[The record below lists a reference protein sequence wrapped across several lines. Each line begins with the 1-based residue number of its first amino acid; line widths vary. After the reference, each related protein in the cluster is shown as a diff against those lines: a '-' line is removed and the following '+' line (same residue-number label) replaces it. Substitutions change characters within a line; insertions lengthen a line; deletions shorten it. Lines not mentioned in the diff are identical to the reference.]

1 MTIPERIISGDSHL
15 EVSPERWQSY
25 VAREFHEWVPKVV
38 QLPDG
43 GDAWKVPG
51 SRVEVP
57 LGLNFGAGL
66 GPEGLKTRG
75 ISYRDNPAGSGDSAQ
90 RLREMDQDGVEAE
103 LLFPAVAGAR
113 SLGNRL
119 PREAHVAVIQGYNNW
134 LSREFT
140 AADPKRLLGVAMLP
154 ATTAEDA
161 ADEVRRV
168 AGMPGIRT
176 AVLHLWPNGSQLPI
190 PDEDA
195 LFWSTV
201 VDLDFPMSVHFAFGG
216 GEKAEAA
223 SSGIRTGQNSVLV
236 NGALT
241 RPGGLTP
248 FCVTQLITSG
258 TFDRF
263 PGLRIA
269 FAESGAGWI
278 PYYMQEADNNFERH
292 RHYSK
297 LELAHEPSWYVPR
310 HFMFNFQDD
319 FCAIQNR
326 RAIGVENLTW
336 GTDFPHS
343 ATNWPHSR
351 KLVEALCSDLNEEEA
366 RSIFGGNV
374 ARFYRLDEEAPA

>member
-66 GPEGLKTRG
+66 GSEGLKTRG

-90 RLREMDQDGVEAE
+90 RLREMDQDGIEAE

-119 PREAHVAVIQGYNNW
+119 PREAHVAVIQGYNDW

-161 ADEVRRV
+161 ADEVRRI

-176 AVLHLWPNGSQLPI
+176 AVLHLWPSPTRMRSSGLR
-190 PDEDA
+190 
-195 LFWSTV
+195 WST
-201 VDLDFPMSVHFAFGG
+201 
-216 GEKAEAA
+216 
-223 SSGIRTGQNSVLV
+223 
-236 NGALT
+236 
-241 RPGGLTP
+241 
-248 FCVTQLITSG
+248 
-258 TFDRF
+258 
-263 PGLRIA
+263 
-269 FAESGAGWI
+269 
-278 PYYMQEADNNFERH
+278 
-292 RHYSK
+292 
-297 LELAHEPSWYVPR
+297 
-310 HFMFNFQDD
+310 
-319 FCAIQNR
+319 
-326 RAIGVENLTW
+326 
-336 GTDFPHS
+336 
-343 ATNWPHSR
+343 
-351 KLVEALCSDLNEEEA
+351 
-366 RSIFGGNV
+366 SIFQ
-374 ARFYRLDEEAPA
+374 